1 MNYVDSVELL
11 ANAEKWRLDR
21 NLYYHNASKL
31 AIKPII
37 SNGYMKQLMLISEN
51 LLTNKSWNG
60 YSEDWKTEMLGDS
73 IEMLL
78 MSAHKFSKHK
88 ALIKMKEKKYE
99 FTVDKLCFA
108 YFTKCISRC
117 FQKRINEEK
126 LEVEKHAKAKIN
138 LSNDYLYEIFL
149 GETNGSETA

>member
-1 MNYVDSVELL
+1 MNYVNSEELL

-21 NLYYHNASKL
+21 NLYYHNSSKL

-108 YFTKCISRC
+108 YFTKCISRS
-117 FQKRINEEK
+117 FLKRINEERI
-126 LEVEKHAKAKIN
+126 ENEKYKKATVN
-138 LSNDYLYEIFL
+138 LANEYL
-149 GETNGSETA
+149 GEIYLGEGDGSEVT